1 MEKFLGYLVGNAS
14 QGQLE
19 FILYACLAL
28 VAYLLIFIWYAKQ
41 MKKRNIIYAQKLN
54 KGTKRRGASAP
65 LLLVDHPDNFSNTLD
80 VSNLSLFVT
89 TAVTSSN

>member
-54 KGTKRRGASAP
+54 KG
-65 LLLVDHPDNFSNTLD
+65 N
-80 VSNLSLFVT
+80 
-89 TAVTSSN
+89 

>member
-1 MEKFLGYLVGNAS
+1 MLKS
-14 QGQLE
+14 SLE
-19 FILYACLAL
+19 L
-28 VAYLLIFIWYAKQ
+28 
-41 MKKRNIIYAQKLN
+41 
-54 KGTKRRGASAP
+54 KRRGASAP

>member
-54 KGTKRRGASAP
+54 RGTKKKRCIC
-65 LLLVDHPDNFSNTLD
+65 
-80 VSNLSLFVT
+80 
-89 TAVTSSN
+89 TSSFSRSP

>member
-65 LLLVDHPDNFSNTLD
+65 LLLITLTTFSNTLD

>member
-54 KGTKRRGASAP
+54 RTKRRGASAP
-65 LLLVDHPDNFSNTLD
+65 LLLVDHPDNFFQYFRCVKFIFICNYRCH
-80 VSNLSLFVT
+80 FF
-89 TAVTSSN
+89 

>member
-54 KGTKRRGASAP
+54 KGTKKKTSAP
-65 LLLVDHPDNFSNTLD
+65 LLLNRIL
-80 VSNLSLFVT
+80 T
-89 TAVTSSN
+89 TFPIL